1 MKRWSWGWTVLVMAN
16 IACGEQGQQV
26 VWRID
31 NLNAIGGHEITV
43 AGTPKVIETAGGKAL
58 EFDGEGDAIF
68 LPVHPLDGARVF
80 TAEVVFQPYPNGL
93 KEQRFF
99 HMQDDANDQRV
110 LFETRLTDDNH
121 WFLDTFIRTGD
132 ANHTQFAEDFKHPI
146 GPWYHAA
153 IVVDGKTFRHYVN
166 GKLELSREIDY
177 VPQMSGRTSLG
188 VRINKVYWFKGAIRT
203 TRFTA
208 GVLQPKEFLKP

>member
-1 MKRWSWGWTVLVMAN
+1 
-16 IACGEQGQQV
+16 
-26 VWRID
+26 
-31 NLNAIGGHEITV
+31 
-43 AGTPKVIETAGGKAL
+43 
-58 EFDGEGDAIF
+58 
-68 LPVHPLDGARVF
+68 
-80 TAEVVFQPYPNGL
+80 
-93 KEQRFF
+93 
-99 HMQDDANDQRV
+99 MQDDANDQRV
-110 LFETRLTDDNH
+110 LFETRLTDDDH

-153 IVVDGKTFRHYVN
+153 IVVDGK
-166 GKLELSREIDY
+166 LELSREIDY
-177 VPQMSGRTSLG
+177 VPQMSERTSLG

>member
-1 MKRWSWGWTVLVMAN
+1 
-16 IACGEQGQQV
+16 
-26 VWRID
+26 
-31 NLNAIGGHEITV
+31 
-43 AGTPKVIETAGGKAL
+43 
-58 EFDGEGDAIF
+58 
-68 LPVHPLDGARVF
+68 
-80 TAEVVFQPYPNGL
+80 
-93 KEQRFF
+93 
-99 HMQDDANDQRV
+99 MQDDANDQRV

-132 ANHTQFAEDFKHPI
+132 ANHTQFAKDFKHPI

-177 VPQMSGRTSLG
+177 VPQMSERTSLG